1 MFSTRK
7 NIYLYFLV
15 LLSIFVGC
23 KRTPTDNNT
32 QVVIAIPSDVERINP
47 LFSYSV
53 NEANISELIFL
64 SLVKHSWDYKTGDIK
79 TESMLAD
86 SWEWNGDSSAITLGL
101 RNDVQWSDGVPLTIE
116 DVIFSFDVYSDPVV
130 ESYLYGSFKCF
141 YADND
146 NHIIA
151 EKTFEKLSERKLQ
164 ITFAPGSSPS
174 LFNLDFPIV
183 PKHIFDKM
191 PRKEI
196 ATAKENFA
204 PVTSGPFTLEKWE
217 KNQAIILKENPKSF
231 LHKDG
236 NVKRIIFK
244 VIPDYNARLTQLKNG
259 EVDLAEY
266 LKPEDV
272 SGLKNTGSLVVASL
286 KGREYDYLGW
296 NNLDP
301 DQFKKNRNIVPN
313 KLFGSEKIR
322 QALSMAINRNE
333 ILSEY
338 LHGYGELANSPISPI
353 FKNAIDE
360 KLMPYA
366 FDLEKAKTLL
376 AEEGWIDKDRNGILE
391 KNGEEFKFILT
402 ISSNNPRRIFASTL
416 IKNTF
421 KQLGIDM
428 KIEQLELGMLIDR
441 INNKSVDAWMASW
454 IIPIPLD
461 LKFSWYSHL
470 ATTPMNFPS
479 YQNKELDAL
488 LDKLETKISWQ
499 QKNEIYK
506 NIEALLY
513 RDQPVTFLYWIDNI
527 VAYNKKIKNIEITP
541 LGTVHHCWLWQ

>member
-1 MFSTRK
+1 MFITRK
-7 NIYLYFLV
+7 NIYIFFLI
-15 LLSIFVGC
+15 LFSIFVGC
-23 KRTPTDNNT
+23 KKISTDNNAK
-32 QVVIAIPSDVERINP
+32 VVIAIPSDIERINP
-47 LFSYSV
+47 LFSFSV
-53 NEANISELIFL
+53 NEANISELLFL
-64 SLVKHSWDYKTGDIK
+64 SLVKHSWNDKTGDLK
-79 TESMLAD
+79 TEPMLAN
-86 SWEWNGDSSAITLGL
+86 SWEWDSDSSAITLEL
-101 RNDVQWSDGVPLTIE
+101 RNDVQWSDGVPLTID
-116 DVIFSFDVYSDPVV
+116 DVIFSFDVYSDPAV

-141 YADND
+141 YVDND

-151 EKTFEKLSERKLQ
+151 SKTFEKLSETKLK

-183 PKHIFDKM
+183 PKHIFEKIS
-191 PRKEI
+191 RKEI

-217 KNQAIILKENPKSF
+217 KNQAIIIKENPKSF

-244 VIPDYNARLTQLKNG
+244 VIPNYNARLTQLKNN
-259 EVDLAEY
+259 EVDLAEH

-272 SGLKNTGSLVVASL
+272 NELKKSGSLVVASL

-301 DQFKKNRNIVPN
+301 VLYKKKGKIVPN
-313 KLFGSEKIR
+313 KFFGSAKIR

-338 LHGYGELANSPISPI
+338 LRGYGELANSPISRI
-353 FKNAIDE
+353 FKNAVDE
-360 KLMPYA
+360 KLKPYS
-366 FDLEKAKTLL
+366 FDLEKAKALL
-376 AEEGWIDKDRNGILE
+376 AEEGWFDKDHDGILE
-391 KNGEEFKFILT
+391 KNGEKFKFTLT
-402 ISSNNPRRIFASTL
+402 ISSNNPRRIFVSTL

-428 KIEQLELGMLIDR
+428 NIEQLELGMLIDR

-454 IIPIPLD
+454 IIPIPID
-461 LKFSWYSHL
+461 LKFSWYSNL
-470 ATTPMNFPS
+470 VTTPMNFPS

-506 NIEALLY
+506 NIENILY

-527 VAYNKKIKNIEITP
+527 VAYKKKIKNIEVTP
-541 LGTVHHCWLWQ
+541 LGTIHHCWLWQ

>member
-1 MFSTRK
+1 MSFARE
-7 NIYLYFLV
+7 NITIFFLI

-23 KRTPTDNNT
+23 KKTSTVNNS
-32 QVVIAIPSDVERINP
+32 QIVIAIPSDVERINP
-47 LFSYSV
+47 LFAFSI
-53 NEANISELIFL
+53 NEANINELIFL
-64 SLVKHSWDYKTGDIK
+64 SLVKHSWDSETGDLK
-79 TESMLAD
+79 TEPMLAN
-86 SWEWNGDSSAITLGL
+86 SWEWNNDSSAITLDL
-101 RNDVQWSDGVPLTIE
+101 RNDVKWSDGVPLTVD
-116 DVIFSFDVYSDPVV
+116 DVIFSFDVYSDPAV

-141 YADND
+141 NSDKD
-146 NHIIA
+146 ERIIA
-151 EKTFEKLSERKLQ
+151 SKTFEKISDTKLK
-164 ITFAPGSSPS
+164 INFAPGSVPS
-174 LFNLDFPIV
+174 LYNLDFPIV
-183 PKHIFDKM
+183 PKHVFEKI

-196 ATAKENFA
+196 ATAKESFE

-236 NVKRIIFK
+236 NIARIIFK
-244 VIPDYNARLTQLKNG
+244 VIPDYNARLTQLENG

-272 SGLKNTGSLVVASL
+272 AKLKKLGTLDIASL

-296 NNLDP
+296 NNIDP
-301 DQFKKNRNIVPN
+301 TLYQRNGKIVPN
-313 KLFGSEKIR
+313 KFFGSVKVR
-322 QALSMAINRNE
+322 QALSKAINRNE

-353 FKNAIDE
+353 FKNAVDE
-360 KLMPYA
+360 KLKPYV
-366 FDLEKAKTLL
+366 FDLEKAKALL
-376 AEEGWIDKDRNGILE
+376 AEAGWSDKDSDGILE
-391 KNGEEFKFILT
+391 KNGEEFKFTLT
-402 ISSNNPRRIFASTL
+402 ISSNNPRRIFAATL

-421 KQLGIDM
+421 KQLGIEM
-428 KIEQLELGMLIDR
+428 NIEQLELGMLINR
-441 INNKSVDAWMASW
+441 INTKSADAWMASW

-461 LKFSWYSHL
+461 LKFSWYSNL

-488 LDKLETKISWQ
+488 LDKLETKISWP

-506 NIEALLY
+506 KIEALLY

-527 VAYNKKIKNIEITP
+527 VAYNKKIKNIDVTP
-541 LGTVHHCWLWQ
+541 LGTIHHCWLWR